1 MKLFECALAFLLNES
16 GIILMQ
22 SKFSRVLRLAIL
34 PVVGL
39 FLASCGLPSVGP
51 SVKDIQDSSVEN
63 GGDMH
68 IVDVTSAVL
77 IASAREQSSGFSQ
90 AFRSAGAVSVDRI
103 HPGDVLTIT
112 IWENVENGLFSTLGQ
127 KVTTLPGV
135 QVDQLGNIFIPY
147 AGTVKASGRTPDD
160 LRLKITGLLEDQT
173 PDPQIE
179 VRREAGNGATVSI
192 LGGVGGQGV
201 YAIDASSRRLTGM
214 LARAGG
220 ISLDP
225 SVVKI
230 SVRRGSEVGEIWFQD
245 LLDNPADD
253 IPLRAGDK
261 IILEKDERYFISMG
275 NTGQRRVS
283 FETHN
288 PTVLEALAAVGG
300 LRASSSNAKGIF
312 VFREEPASIAN
323 RVLGR
328 SDLTG
333 PQQVAYLVDL
343 TSQSSM
349 FVAGK
354 FPIRDEDTVYV
365 TQAPYVKWRTL
376 LFTIIGGLN
385 AAVALDTAV
394 NGTADLFE

>member
-1 MKLFECALAFLLNES
+1 
-16 GIILMQ
+16 MQ
-22 SKFSRVLRLAIL
+22 SKISRVLRLAIL

-39 FLASCGLPSVGP
+39 FLTSCGLPSAGP
-51 SVKDIQDSSVEN
+51 SVKNIQDSSVEN
-63 GGDMH
+63 GGDMY
-68 IVDVTSAVL
+68 IVDVSADV
-77 IASAREQSSGFSQ
+77 IAASAREQSSGFSQ
-90 AFRSAGAVSVDRI
+90 AFRGAGAVSVDRI

-127 KVTTLPGV
+127 KVTTLPAM

-147 AGTVKASGRTPDD
+147 AGTVKASGRTPND
-160 LRLKITGLLEDQT
+160 LRLKITGLLDTQT

-201 YAIDASSRRLTGM
+201 YSIDASSRRLTGM

-230 SVRRGSEVGEIWFQD
+230 TVRRGSEVGEIWFQD
-245 LLDNPADD
+245 LLDNPSND

-261 IILEKDERYFISMG
+261 IVLEKDERYFISMG
-275 NTGQRRVS
+275 NTGQRRIS

-300 LRASSSNAKGIF
+300 LRANSSNAKGIF

-328 SDLTG
+328 SDLIG
-333 PQQVAYLVDL
+333 PQQFAYLVDL

-354 FPIRDEDTVYV
+354 FPIRDEDTIYV
-365 TQAPYVKWRTL
+365 TEAPYVKWRTL
-376 LFTIIGGLN
+376 LFTVIGGLN
-385 AAVALDTAV
+385 TAVALDTAV
-394 NGTADLFE
+394 SGAADLLE

>member
-1 MKLFECALAFLLNES
+1 MTNN
-16 GIILMQ
+16 I
-22 SKFSRVLRLAIL
+22 SRVLRLAIL
-34 PVVGL
+34 PVACM
-39 FLASCGLPSVGP
+39 FLVSCGLPSSGP

-63 GGDMH
+63 GGDMF
-68 IVDVTSAVL
+68 IVDVNQSV
-77 IASAREQSSGFSQ
+77 IDASAREQSSGFSQ
-90 AFRSAGAVSVDRI
+90 SFRNAGVVSIDRI
-103 HPGDVLTIT
+103 HAGDTLTIT

-127 KVTTLPGV
+127 KVTTLPAM

-147 AGTVKASGRTPDD
+147 AGTVKASGRTPED
-160 LRLKITGLLEDQT
+160 LRLKVTDLLDGQT

-179 VRREAGNGATVSI
+179 VRREAGDGATVSI

-201 YAIDASSRRLTGM
+201 YPIDASSRRLTGM

-220 ISLDP
+220 ITLDP
-225 SVVKI
+225 GVVKI
-230 SVRRGSEVGEIWFQD
+230 TVRRGANVGEIWFQD
-245 LLDNPADD
+245 LLDNPAND

-261 IILEKDERYFISMG
+261 IVLEKDERYFIAMG
-275 NTGQRRVS
+275 TTGQRRIS

-300 LRASSSNAKGIF
+300 LRASQSNAKGIF

-333 PQQVAYLVDL
+333 PQQFAYLVDL

-349 FVAGK
+349 LVAGK
-354 FPIRDEDTVYV
+354 FPIRDEDTIYV
-365 TQAPYVKWRTL
+365 TEAPYVKWRTL
-376 LFTIIGGLN
+376 LFTVIGALN
-385 AAVALDTAV
+385 ATVALDTAL
-394 NGTADLFE
+394 NGTADIFE

>member
-1 MKLFECALAFLLNES
+1 MPN
-16 GIILMQ
+16 
-22 SKFSRVLRLAIL
+22 KFSRVLRLVIL
-34 PVVGL
+34 PAACL
-39 FLASCGLPSVGP
+39 FLASCGMPSAGP

-63 GGDMH
+63 GGELH
-68 IVDVTSAVL
+68 IVDVNRTVL
-77 IASAREQSSGFSQ
+77 VTSAREQSSGFSQ
-90 AFRSAGAVSVDRI
+90 NFRNAGSVSVDRI
-103 HPGDVLTIT
+103 HPGDLLTIT

-127 KVTTLPGV
+127 KVTTLPAM

-160 LRLKITGLLEDQT
+160 LRLKITGLLDVQT

-179 VRREAGNGATVSI
+179 VRREAGDGASVSI

-201 YAIDASSRRLTGM
+201 YPIDASSRRLTGM

-220 ISLDP
+220 ITLDP

-230 SVRRGSEVGEIWFQD
+230 TVRRGLEVGEIWFQD
-245 LLDNPADD
+245 LLDNPAND
-253 IPLRAGDK
+253 IPLRGGDK
-261 IILEKDERYFISMG
+261 IVLEKDERYFIAMG
-275 NTGQRRVS
+275 TTSQRRIG

-300 LRASSSNAKGIF
+300 LRANSSNAKGIF
-312 VFREEPASIAN
+312 VFRDEPASIAN

-333 PQQVAYLVDL
+333 SQQFAYLIDL
-343 TSQSSM
+343 TSESSM
-349 FVAGK
+349 LVAGK
-354 FPIRDEDTVYV
+354 FPIRDEDTIYV
-365 TQAPYVKWRTL
+365 TEAPYVKWRTL
-376 LFTIIGGLN
+376 LFTVIGGLN

-394 NGTADLFE
+394 NGTADIFE